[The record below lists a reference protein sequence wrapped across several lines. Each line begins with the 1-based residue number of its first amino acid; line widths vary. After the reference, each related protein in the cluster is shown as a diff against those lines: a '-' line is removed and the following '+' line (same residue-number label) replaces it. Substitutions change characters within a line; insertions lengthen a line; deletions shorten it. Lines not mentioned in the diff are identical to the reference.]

1 MAHHTLGHALP
12 HAMPHH
18 TVAHHAGVIFIA
30 RVLLH
35 LLPLSHLCGI
45 IGIFLSPCPYRAED
59 ESECDGGQHQNLSSH
74 GKAPLRMAPYAT
86 FSELNR
92 REIDPNEL
100 PQLSSGIIAETKR
113 SADLRH

>member
-1 MAHHTLGHALP
+1 
-12 HAMPHH
+12 
-18 TVAHHAGVIFIA
+18 
-30 RVLLH
+30 
-35 LLPLSHLCGI
+35 
-45 IGIFLSPCPYRAED
+45 
-59 ESECDGGQHQNLSSH
+59 
-74 GKAPLRMAPYAT
+74 MAPYAT